1 MTVIKSSV
9 FPASKEK
16 VYEKLQKLE
25 LLQHIA
31 WPYATFTPVGEAI
44 LAFTQP

>member
-31 WPYATFTPVGEAI
+31 WPSVFIHTARENG
-44 LAFTQP
+44 